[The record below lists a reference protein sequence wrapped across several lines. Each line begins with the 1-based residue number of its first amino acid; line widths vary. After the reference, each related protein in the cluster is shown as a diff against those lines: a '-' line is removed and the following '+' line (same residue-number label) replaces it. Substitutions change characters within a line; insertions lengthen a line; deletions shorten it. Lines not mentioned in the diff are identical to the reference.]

1 MTKIRIMTASVR
13 GYAHKIK
20 NMPCQD
26 AWKRKHVDDGCEI
39 IAVADGHGNVK
50 AHPFSEKGAGFAVE
64 IFCRIISNYTME
76 LGKGRHLQCFL
87 ENQGNLLAKEI
98 EVEWKK
104 AVIRYHQKTY
114 PESLL
119 ETDLVKLYGTTLMGI
134 LITDTFIFSF
144 QIGDGDMLLVYP
156 ERVMS
161 LAESEW
167 LPGGE
172 TKSLC
177 EKNSYQNAVMQIKE
191 RKSAAEAQMY
201 WLSTDGFLN
210 SFATDQEFEETAM
223 EYLHYIQTYGFSKL
237 RSCLKE
243 YLEMTSVEGSGDD
256 ITLAIA
262 YIGEAG
268 DDPP

>member
-1 MTKIRIMTASVR
+1 MTKIRIMAASIR
-13 GYAHKIK
+13 GNAHKIK

-26 AWKRKHVDDGCEI
+26 AWKRKHVDDACEI

-50 AHPFSEKGAGFAVE
+50 EHPFSKKGARFAVE
-64 IFCRIISNYTME
+64 VFCRIISNYTLD
-76 LGKGRHLQCFL
+76 LGKGRDLQCFL
-87 ENQGNLLAKEI
+87 EKQGDLLAKEV

-104 AVIRYHQKTY
+104 AVIRYHQKRY
-114 PESLL
+114 PQCPM
-119 ETDLVKLYGTTLMGI
+119 ETELVKLYGTTLLGV

-156 ERVMS
+156 GRVVP

-167 LPGGE
+167 IPGVE

-191 RKSAAEAQMY
+191 RKNSANTQLY
-201 WLSTDGFLN
+201 WISTDGFLN
-210 SFATDQEFEETAM
+210 SFATDQEFEETVTA
-223 EYLHYIQTYGFSKL
+223 YLQYIQTYGFSKL

-243 YLEMTSVEGSGDD
+243 YLRMTSAEGSGDD

-268 DDPP
+268 DASV